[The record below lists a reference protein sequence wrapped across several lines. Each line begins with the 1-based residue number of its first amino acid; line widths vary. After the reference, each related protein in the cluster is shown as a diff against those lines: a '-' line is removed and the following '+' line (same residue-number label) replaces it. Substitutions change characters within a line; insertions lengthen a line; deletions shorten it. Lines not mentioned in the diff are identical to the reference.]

1 MAINYESKEDMGYL
15 YIALRECCGLDANTV
30 FKVKDIHSAGSYN
43 GIEIMES
50 DTNGVTKPSKSDLEA
65 KFEVVKSR
73 ENLIL
78 LRRKR
83 DKLLS
88 QSDWTQND
96 DVPTETKTTW
106 QTYRQTLR
114 DLPANQTPSDMFLS
128 NIIWPTIP
136 S

>member
-1 MAINYESKEDMGYL
+1 MAINYDSKEDMGYL
-15 YIALRECCGLDANTV
+15 YIALRECCGLDADTI
-30 FKVKDIHSAGSYN
+30 FKVKDINSAGSYD
-43 GIEIMES
+43 GIEILAS
-50 DTNGVTKPSKSDLEA
+50 DTNSVTKPSQSDLEA
-65 KFEVVKSR
+65 KFNTVKSR
-73 ENLIL
+73 ENLIF

-96 DVPTETKTTW
+96 DVPTETKTKW

-128 NIIWPTIP
+128 NITWPTKP

>member
-1 MAINYESKEDMGYL
+1 MAINYDSKEDMGYL
-15 YIALRECCGLDANTV
+15 YIALRECCGLDDSAI
-30 FKVKDIHSAGSYN
+30 FKVKDINSAGSYD
-43 GIEIMES
+43 GIEILAS
-50 DTNGVTKPSKSDLEA
+50 DTNGVTKPSQSDLEA
-65 KFEVVKSR
+65 KFNTVKSR
-73 ENLIL
+73 ENLIF

-96 DVPTETKTTW
+96 DVPTETKTKW

-128 NIIWPTIP
+128 NITWPTKP

>member
-15 YIALRECCGLDANTV
+15 LIALRECCGLDSNTV
-30 FKVKDIHSAGSYN
+30 FKVKDINSAGSYD
-43 GIEIMES
+43 GIEIMKS

-65 KFEVVKSR
+65 KFDVVKNR
-73 ENLIL
+73 ENFAR

-83 DKLLS
+83 DELLS
-88 QSDWTQND
+88 ECDWTQGG
-96 DVPTETKTTW
+96 DVPTEIKTKW

-114 DLPANQTPSDMFLS
+114 DLPNKQSPSDMFLS
-128 NIIWPTIP
+128 NITWPNIP

>member
-15 YIALRECCGLDANTV
+15 LIALRECCGLDSDTI
-30 FKVKDIHSAGSYN
+30 FKVKDIHSAGSYD
-43 GIEIMES
+43 GIEIMKS

-65 KFEVVKSR
+65 KFDVVKNR
-73 ENLIL
+73 ENFAR

-83 DKLLS
+83 DELLS
-88 QSDWTQND
+88 KCDWTQGG
-96 DVPTETKTTW
+96 DVPTETKTKW

-114 DLPANQTPSDMFLS
+114 DLPANQSPSDMFLS
-128 NIIWPTIP
+128 NITWPNIP

>member
-1 MAINYESKEDMGYL
+1 
-15 YIALRECCGLDANTV
+15 
-30 FKVKDIHSAGSYN
+30 
-43 GIEIMES
+43 MES

-96 DVPTETKTTW
+96 DVPTETKTKW

>member
-15 YIALRECCGLDANTV
+15 YIALRECCGLDDKTV

-88 QSDWTQND
+88 QSDWT
-96 DVPTETKTTW
+96 
-106 QTYRQTLR
+106 
-114 DLPANQTPSDMFLS
+114 
-128 NIIWPTIP
+128 
-136 S
+136 

>member
-15 YIALRECCGLDANTV
+15 LIALRECCGLDSDTI
-30 FKVKDIHSAGSYN
+30 FKVKDINSAGSYD
-43 GIEIMES
+43 GIEIMKS

-65 KFEVVKSR
+65 KFDVVKNR
-73 ENLIL
+73 ENFAR

-83 DKLLS
+83 DELLS
-88 QSDWTQND
+88 ECDWTQGA
-96 DVPTETKTTW
+96 DVPDKIKTKW

-114 DLPANQTPSDMFLS
+114 DLPNNQSPSDMFLS
-128 NIIWPTIP
+128 NITWPNIP